1 MGFQL
6 STFLEEFLFG
16 EHSTMKVVSCVWG
29 GELFSIIGLYGRI
42 SQGGLRDG
50 GLPYGRC

>member
-16 EHSTMKVVSCVWG
+16 EHNTIKFVSCVRWG
-29 GELFSIIGLYGRI
+29 VIVYRWTLW
-42 SQGGLRDG
+42 
-50 GLPYGRC
+50 